1 MWPFDYFKKKREKA
15 ERERLRQEEARLRKL
30 EQERIA
36 RERARQIEESRC
48 RERESQERLR
58 DEREQIEALQPFS
71 FKSNCH
77 QRYENGSPV
86 KGLQECFRTVS
97 VVKNTNGHPSYRL
110 QPGVGYIVQIYNDD
124 LGKPNM
130 SDKPMRVV
138 RKTDTSIELRGFPIE
153 AQSPF
158 GWQQIDYSDYGLIVY
173 YEHGNISKCVLH
185 MYDRKIFIEYR
196 LRYTQPLKTAKVQN
210 SSICECEQYAQ
221 MAKKAA
227 EAGNTSMAQQYGLKV
242 YETIM
247 SDPSQIEKINNVSN
261 VALAL
266 GKLMEGEFFTDN
278 DSILKAVGLTYY
290 FLCRAIEMGT
300 EKDPYLYVYRFST
313 IWEYN
318 EAFYHLFAHAE
329 GIKYRSNPFDVF
341 GQASTAVYDHHMEG
355 MQMADALVEPRVKRL
370 DPALGNIFDQIYSRY
385 NSTPSEQ
392 IINLGN
398 KYHEQIYAYLRQKV
412 ESKAFD
418 F

>member
-1 MWPFDYFKKKREKA
+1 
-15 ERERLRQEEARLRKL
+15 
-30 EQERIA
+30 
-36 RERARQIEESRC
+36 
-48 RERESQERLR
+48 
-58 DEREQIEALQPFS
+58 
-71 FKSNCH
+71 
-77 QRYENGSPV
+77 
-86 KGLQECFRTVS
+86 
-97 VVKNTNGHPSYRL
+97 
-110 QPGVGYIVQIYNDD
+110 
-124 LGKPNM
+124 
-130 SDKPMRVV
+130 MRVV

-173 YEHGNISKCVLH
+173 YENGNISKCVLH
-185 MYDRKIFIEYR
+185 MYDRNIFIEYR

-242 YETIM
+242 YEAIM
-247 SDPSQIEKINNVSN
+247 SDPSQTEKINNVSN

-329 GIKYRSNPFDVF
+329 GTKYRSNPFDVL

-370 DPALGNIFDQIYSRY
+370 DPALGNIFNQIYSRY

-392 IINLGN
+392 IVNLGN
-398 KYHEQIYAYLRQKV
+398 KYHEQIYTYLRRKV
-412 ESKAFD
+412 ASKDFD